1 MITIL
6 GTNRSII
13 TLKLSGQNTT
23 IKDTVSAIRV
33 TSSTYMRLL
42 IFLQAMLIP
51 GYDSPACH
59 FL

>member
-6 GTNRSII
+6 GTDRSIV

-23 IKDTVSAIRV
+23 MKDTVSAIRV
-33 TSSTYMRLL
+33 TSSTYMRL

>member
-1 MITIL
+1 MMAVL
-6 GTNRSII
+6 SPNRSII

-23 IKDTVSAIRV
+23 IKDRVSATGV

-42 IFLQAMLIP
+42 IFLQAILIP
-51 GYDSPACH
+51 ADDSPTWH

>member
-1 MITIL
+1 MMAVL
-6 GTNRSII
+6 SPNRSII

-23 IKDTVSAIRV
+23 IKDRVSAIGV

-42 IFLQAMLIP
+42 IFLQAILIP
-51 GYDSPACH
+51 ADDSPTWH